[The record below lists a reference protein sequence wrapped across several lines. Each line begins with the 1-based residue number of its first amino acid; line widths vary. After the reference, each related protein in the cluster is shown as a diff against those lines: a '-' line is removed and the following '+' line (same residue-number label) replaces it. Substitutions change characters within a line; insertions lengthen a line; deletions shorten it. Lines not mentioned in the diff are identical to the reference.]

1 MAKSPHLSRKDF
13 VTATVGVLG
22 AIMGA
27 VVGIPA
33 IGYLISPAT
42 KSQESESWVSAG
54 PLENYPIGT
63 PTLFSFTRSKI
74 NGWEKTVNS
83 YGVYILRGSEAEND
97 VLALSNVC
105 THLSCRVTWED
116 DQGEYVCPCHDA
128 QFDIV
133 GEVLGGPPP
142 RPLDPYETK
151 VEEGNLMIHFVEA

>member
-27 VVGIPA
+27 VVGLPA

-42 KSQESESWVSAG
+42 TSQESEAWISAG
-54 PLENYPIGT
+54 PLENYPVGV

-83 YGVYILRGSEAEND
+83 YGVYIIRGSEAETD
-97 VLALSNVC
+97 VLALSNIC
-105 THLSCRVTWED
+105 THLSCRVTWEEGR
-116 DQGEYVCPCHDA
+116 QEYACPCHDA

-133 GEVLGGPPP
+133 GNVLAGPPP

-151 VEEGNLMIHFVEA
+151 VEEGNLFIHFVEA